1 MCAVSLSRNRK
12 ELTHEYAGDVCA
24 RRGGIG
30 TADLCQSLAW
40 RRKMS
45 VKNVRIRVAS
55 GTKMCYNLV

>member
-30 TADLCQSLAW
+30 TADLCQFLACA
-40 RRKMS
+40 RKFC
-45 VKNVRIRVAS
+45 VKNVRVCVVPKR
-55 GTKMCYNLV
+55 